1 MGLRWSHDE
10 EQELANNI
18 RNGLTAGQIAIKMD
32 MTRNMVIGKAWRMG
46 LSIGRHNRPIS
57 LGSCLSVSRQ
67 TIGTVEVH

>member
-46 LSIGRHNRPIS
+46 LSIGRHNRPIYPATD
-57 LGSCLSVSRQ
+57 VSRE
-67 TIGTVEVH
+67 TNRSTRIH